1 MAKTNVPTSMEARA
15 ACREIEKGVDRLTRS
30 IREIRIGL
38 RQAERKI
45 EKDARARVRAF
56 RKDARTQLALLQA
69 RQREA
74 SRRLGRLVVAAGDS
88 WREVSD
94 AADAALV
101 DARNV
106 AAAVLAHFQQ
116 ALRG

>member
-1 MAKTNVPTSMEARA
+1 MAKTRMPMSREARA
-15 ACREIEKGVDRLTRS
+15 AYREIERGVDRLARS

-38 RQAERKI
+38 RRAERRI
-45 EKDARARVRAF
+45 EKDARVRVRAL

-74 SRRLGRLVVAAGDS
+74 SSRLGRLAAAAGDS

-101 DARNV
+101 DARKV
-106 AAAVLAHFQQ
+106 AAAVLARFQQ

>member
-1 MAKTNVPTSMEARA
+1 MAKTSAPMSREARA
-15 ACREIEKGVDRLTRS
+15 AYREIEKGVDRLSRS

-45 EKDARARVRAF
+45 EKDARTRVRAL

-74 SRRLGRLVVAAGDS
+74 SRRLGRLAVAAGDS
-88 WREVSD
+88 WRDVSH
-94 AADAALV
+94 AANAALADA
-101 DARNV
+101 RKV
-106 AAAVLAHFQQ
+106 ATSVLDRFQR